1 MGQEGKMQSVALKVG
16 DLAKQTGVS
25 VRTLHYYDEIG
36 LLSPSHRSE
45 AGYRLYGR
53 EDIVRLQQILSLRQ
67 IGFSLEEIREC
78 LEQSNFSF
86 DRVIQLH
93 TARLREQIEFSQ
105 KLLDRL
111 DAIAQALNSMQTVSV
126 DALIQ
131 TIEAINMLE
140 KYYTPEQLETLK
152 QRQELLGE
160 EQIKQVQADWQ
171 DLFEQARA
179 EMAKGTDPTSEPV
192 KALARRSL
200 ELIQAFTG
208 GDPGIEQSLNRMY
221 QQEQPEV
228 VSRGSVDAAV
238 MQYLGKA
245 RAALEQLE

>member
-1 MGQEGKMQSVALKVG
+1 MQAVALKVG

-36 LLSPSHRSE
+36 LLSPSHRTA
-45 AGYRLYGR
+45 AGYRLYG
-53 EDIVRLQQILSLRQ
+53 EKDIIRLQQIVSLRQ

-78 LEQSNFSF
+78 LEQRNFSF

-93 TARLREQIEFSQ
+93 TTQLREQIKLSQ
-105 KLLDRL
+105 KLLHRL
-111 DAIAQALNSMQTVSV
+111 EAIAQTVSSMATVSV
-126 DALIQ
+126 EALIQ
-131 TIEAINMLE
+131 TIEVMSMLE

-160 EQIKQVQADWQ
+160 ERIQQAQADWQ
-171 DLFEQARA
+171 TLIEQARA

-200 ELIQAFTG
+200 ELIQEFTG
-208 GDPGIEQSLNRMY
+208 GDPGIEQSLNQMY

-228 VSRGSVDAAV
+228 ASRGAIDAAV
-238 MQYLGKA
+238 MEYLGRA
-245 RAALEQLE
+245 RAALEL